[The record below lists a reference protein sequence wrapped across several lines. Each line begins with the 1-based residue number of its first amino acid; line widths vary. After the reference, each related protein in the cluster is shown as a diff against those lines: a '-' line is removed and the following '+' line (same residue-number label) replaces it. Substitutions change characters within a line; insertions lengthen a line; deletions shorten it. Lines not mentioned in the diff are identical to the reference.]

1 MHFKGGTLILF
12 YYSSQTF
19 LFLFENLGEEL
30 LAPTKIYVRNV
41 LAALQSGRVKA
52 LAHITG
58 GGLTE
63 NIPRV
68 LPPGMRVTVDATN
81 WNILPVFA
89 WLAATGW
96 FVILG
101 WSIIV

>member
-1 MHFKGGTLILF
+1 MK
-12 YYSSQTF
+12 
-19 LFLFENLGEEL
+19 
-30 LAPTKIYVRNV
+30 NV
-41 LAALQSGRVKA
+41 LAALKSGRVKA

-68 LPPGMRVTVDATN
+68 LPPGTRVNIDATA

-89 WLAATGW
+89 WLAAAG
-96 FVILG
+96 
-101 WSIIV
+101 